1 MNKETNKQ
9 VKNLTSENFPD
20 AFAAMKAEAR
30 EFWAFP
36 GKEWQLGVLEDWAK
50 AHGDD
55 ALLEALKAAEV
66 VEVWI

>member
-1 MNKETNKQ
+1 MA
-9 VKNLTSENFPD
+9 KNLTSENFPM

-36 GKEWQLGVLEDWAK
+36 GKEWQLGFLEDWAK
-50 AHGDD
+50 AHDD
-55 ALLEALKAAEV
+55 SDLLEALKVLEV